1 VWELKHLKPNVDFY
15 SASVYHAIG
24 IDRDL
29 FTLVFSVSR
38 VYGWLAHIF
47 EQYRDNRLIRPRAIY
62 VGTENRSY
70 LPVEER
76 I

>member
-1 VWELKHLKPNVDFY
+1 
-15 SASVYHAIG
+15 
-24 IDRDL
+24 R
-29 FTLVFSVSR
+29 VS
-38 VYGWLAHIF
+38 GWLAHIF

-62 VGTENRSY
+62 VGPENRSY

>member
-1 VWELKHLKPNVDFY
+1 L
-15 SASVYHAIG
+15 G

-38 VYGWLAHIF
+38 VSGWLAHIF

-62 VGTENRSY
+62 VGPENRSY